1 MGRGRFHLGAA
12 FVLVLLAL
20 GLGSVAPGLGE
31 GAPPPRR
38 QLPDLRIRGAAT
50 DFDQPRVARPV
61 AAMDLGPCPS
71 PSATCEVVRRG
82 VDLDGLAT
90 WWHRDGTIVKIAV
103 ERVRGVNG
111 RELLVPVVVTRR
123 G

>member
-1 MGRGRFHLGAA
+1 ML
-12 FVLVLLAL
+12 LLLAL
-20 GLGSVAPGLGE
+20 GLGSVVPGLGE
-31 GAPPPRR
+31 GAPSPRR
-38 QLPDLRIRGAAT
+38 QLPDLRIRGSANPGAVGPGGFRPAPAV
-50 DFDQPRVARPV
+50 DPV

-111 RELLVPVVVTRR
+111 RELLVPTVVTSQ

>member
-1 MGRGRFHLGAA
+1 MGRGHFHLGAA
-12 FVLVLLAL
+12 FVLLLLAL

-31 GAPPPRR
+31 GAPPP

-50 DFDQPRVARPV
+50 DFDRPRVARPV

-111 RELLVPVVVTRR
+111 RELLVPTVVTSQ